1 MLISISYINFNTNA
15 VPGRFYGYQRHFN
28 MTKWQ
33 NCHTSD
39 ISRTDK
45 NVILLSLCHMTLIFK
60 YDIPHINVGSD
71 HL

>member
-1 MLISISYINFNTNA
+1 MLISISYINFNANA
-15 VPGRFYGYQRHFN
+15 VPGRFYGYQRHFD

-33 NCHTSD
+33 KCHTSD

-45 NVILLSLCHMTLIFK
+45 TVILLSLCHMT
-60 YDIPHINVGSD
+60 DIPHISVGSN

>member
-1 MLISISYINFNTNA
+1 MQMPCQGVVMGIKGISS
-15 VPGRFYGYQRHFN
+15 

-45 NVILLSLCHMTLIFK
+45 NVILLSLCHMTDVSL
-60 YDIPHINVGSD
+60 YDISHINVGSD